1 MGFEVISGQ
10 VATLWAPVDYGSG
23 GAATVYEGALVVSGA
38 VATCQGV
45 KVWTPAGNGDTTAD
59 QVPYGIVLGT
69 NDATKTYETTYTA
82 GGQYIASVQSQAN
95 QLARDFRGAEGMYA
109 KGDPLGLV
117 KIALIDSG
125 TILKGRLFNAAY
137 GTAPTVVTVSTGSS
151 TGLGYTSSAHEFTP
165 VAYNATYFCRKGAN
179 RGLYRI
185 GYDTSTTVKTF
196 YQAFPQ
202 DIAVGDTF
210 VGANVA
216 AHGTCK
222 ACIGTGG
229 TYLNNGATV
238 SSDYIWIDV
247 LELNLEVAGQEHVI
261 FRINPLQFLA
271 VRA

>member
-1 MGFEVISGQ
+1 MGFQIVEGTPRVI
-10 VATLWAPVDYGSG
+10 WAPVDYGSG

-38 VATCQGV
+38 VATAQGV
-45 KVWTPAGNGDTTAD
+45 KVWTPAGNADTTAD
-59 QVPYGIVLGT
+59 QVPFGIVLAS
-69 NDATKTYETTYTA
+69 NDSDPTYETTYTA
-82 GGQYIASVQSQAN
+82 GGQYVASVQSQAN
-95 QLARDFRGAEGMYA
+95 LLARKFRGAEGMYA
-109 KGDPLGLV
+109 KGEPLALV
-117 KIALIDSG
+117 KIAVIDP
-125 TILKGRLFNAAY
+125 TTVLKGQIFNAAF
-137 GTAPTVVTVSTGSS
+137 GTAPTVATVSTAST

-165 VAYNATYFCRKGAN
+165 VAYNATYFCRSGAN

-196 YQAFPQ
+196 YQAFPY

-210 VGANVA
+210 VGANIA

-247 LELNLEVAGQEHVI
+247 LELNLETAGAEHAI